1 MVEAHF
7 CELTRPSLSLRNKK
21 ERSGEGHKEMS
32 DFCPCSLSPGLFTNE
47 GQHTTVGDLGKGH
60 GGGIPASALGPQHDV
75 GQVCL
80 VILQ

>member
-7 CELTRPSLSLRNKK
+7 CELTQPSLSLRNKK
-21 ERSGEGHKEMS
+21 ERSGEGHRETS
-32 DFCPCSLSPGLFTNE
+32 DFCPRSLSPGLFTNE
-47 GQHTTVGDLGKGH
+47 GQHTVVGDPGKGH
-60 GGGIPASALGPQHDV
+60 GGGIPASALGPRHDV